1 MLLEISSSP
10 PLGEM
15 EEDLADPDGDPLN
28 ARDAA
33 AVGEGFVDQLC
44 PLLLLHCGENSEGAQ
59 VTVQALCVGDV
70 GGRLLLALPAAAWHR
85 TIARRTVPKGFMTK
99 VFGAEVSACSEKER
113 TAEVPGQ
120 TLRIWLGCCEASAED
135 SLEVSDDTPTVP
147 FGLLPSGEALLPFV
161 DSLAEIWQAQV
172 AQPQETP
179 LHTASEGPGPNNLDQ
194 RLASLE
200 ATVATLAANLSRADG
215 APEVQAQP
223 PLGMQRV
230 AKASARKP
238 EPHTEASV
246 ENLPGLDR
254 GVVAAALAAGVQPR
268 ALQEMSR
275 LVNAPGPMGRLKPEP
290 DRPRV
295 TAQGNPLEESED
307 EARGK
312 AEPPPGAVLAGVGSA
327 PAPSTGSPADALA
340 TALAKCLDSYQG
352 GGSAK
357 KGALERALDA
367 SGGGSLENSLG
378 GGRRNAAARRLLREA
393 LTTSPQEIS
402 AIIENLM
409 AEDLSASTPGVG
421 SPPLTS
427 SRAWLEHRSKVQAFP
442 TMVHLSWAIAGALDC
457 LRAGQTAQARARL
470 NIALLQAD
478 QTSVDKGNWLLSQE
492 LALEPPPPMASFR
505 RHEAGQ
511 SSTDPVYSKLLDSR
525 WAEIAL
531 SRLRDEADFLEKR
544 QRLSQRQA
552 PPPNKDAT
560 EAADDAPQRP
570 PRRPPRKPPPK
581 ADA

>member
-1 MLLEISSSP
+1 MLLETSSCQL
-10 PLGEM
+10 LGEM
-15 EEDLADPDGDPLN
+15 EEEAGEQDGEPLG

-33 AVGEGFVDQLC
+33 AVGEGFLDQLC
-44 PLLLLHCGENSEGAQ
+44 PLLLLHCGENAEGAP

-70 GGRLLLALPAAAWHR
+70 GGRLLLALPAASWHR
-85 TIARRTVPKGFMTK
+85 TIARRTVPKGFLSR
-99 VFGAEVSACSEKER
+99 VFGAEVA
-113 TAEVPGQ
+113 AW
-120 TLRIWLGCCEASAED
+120 IWLGFCEGSAED
-135 SLEVSDDTPTVP
+135 SLEVSDDPATVP
-147 FGLLPSGEALLPFV
+147 FGLMPSGESLLPLV
-161 DSLAEIWQAQV
+161 DSLAAIWQEQV
-172 AQPQETP
+172 AQAQATP
-179 LHTASEGPGPNNLDQ
+179 LQTASEGPAPSSLDN

-200 ATVATLAANLSRADG
+200 ATVANLAASLARPEG
-215 APEVQAQP
+215 APETLPQP
-223 PLGMQRV
+223 VLGMQRV

-238 EPHTEASV
+238 EASTEAAAS
-246 ENLPGLDR
+246 NYPGLDK
-254 GVVAAALAAGVQPR
+254 GVVTAALAAGVQPR

-275 LVNAPGPMGRLKPEP
+275 LVNTPGPMGRLKPEP
-290 DRPRV
+290 GKGLASELQD
-295 TAQGNPLEESED
+295 PLEESD
-307 EARGK
+307 NDARGN
-312 AEPPPGAVLAGVGSA
+312 ADPPRAGSA
-327 PAPSTGSPADALA
+327 LASVAGSPAEALA
-340 TALAKCLDSYQG
+340 SAFAKCLDTYHTAAST
-352 GGSAK
+352 K
-357 KGALERALDA
+357 KGPLERALDA
-367 SGGGSLENSLG
+367 SGGGTLESSLG

-393 LTTSPQEIS
+393 LTSSPHEIS
-402 AIIENLM
+402 SIIENLM

-525 WAEIAL
+525 WAEVAL

-544 QRLSQRQA
+544 QRL
-552 PPPNKDAT
+552 PPPTKDTT
-560 EAADDAPQRP
+560 EAASDTPPKP
-570 PRRPPRKPPPK
+570 PRRPPRKPQAK